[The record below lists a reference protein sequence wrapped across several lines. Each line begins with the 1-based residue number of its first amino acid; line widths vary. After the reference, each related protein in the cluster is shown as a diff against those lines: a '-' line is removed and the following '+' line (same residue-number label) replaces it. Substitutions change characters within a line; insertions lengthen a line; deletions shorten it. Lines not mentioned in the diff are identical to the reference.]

1 MTQEQLL
8 AHFRATLAASYE
20 AGGRTWGR
28 GSSGHRRP
36 RCLPGGGCQVR
47 RESAGGVEAVTAEH
61 GTAYEVYEGHAA
73 SCAGTLS
80 RYLDLRAPAAAAI
93 GEFEATGTEEARA
106 KVNVLVG
113 PVNAALDEEQAD
125 CDKVDPGDA
134 VNGVVERI
142 EGVRAARAHLRGLEP
157 TVRQAGVSIQPT
169 CLDGGWLWSP
179 QSR

>member
-20 AGGRTWGR
+20 AGGELGAAD
-28 GSSGHRRP
+28 
-36 RCLPGGGCQVR
+36 QVATAAHAVYQGAVVKYGASLQ
-47 RESAGGVEAVTAEH
+47 EVEAVTAEH
-61 GTAYEVYEGHAA
+61 GAAYEVYEGHAA
-73 SCAGTLS
+73 AYAGTLS
-80 RYLDLRAPAAAAI
+80 RYLDLRVAYAAAM

-125 CDKVDPGDA
+125 YDKVDSDA

-142 EGVRAARAHLRGLEP
+142 EGVRATRARLSPNPPKGRVL
-157 TVRQAGVSIQPT
+157 GV
-169 CLDGGWLWSP
+169 W
-179 QSR
+179 

>member
-20 AGGRTWGR
+20 AGGELGAAD
-28 GSSGHRRP
+28 
-36 RCLPGGGCQVR
+36 QVATAAHAVYQGAVVKYGASLQ
-47 RESAGGVEAVTAEH
+47 EVEAVTAEH

-113 PVNAALDEEQAD
+113 PVNAALDEEQA
-125 CDKVDPGDA
+125 
-134 VNGVVERI
+134 R
-142 EGVRAARAHLRGLEP
+142 L
-157 TVRQAGVSIQPT
+157 
-169 CLDGGWLWSP
+169 
-179 QSR
+179 

>member
-20 AGGRTWGR
+20 AGEELGAAD
-28 GSSGHRRP
+28 
-36 RCLPGGGCQVR
+36 QVATAAHAVYQGAVVKYGASLQ
-47 RESAGGVEAVTAEH
+47 EVEAVTAEH
-61 GTAYEVYEGHAA
+61 GAAYEVYEGHAA
-73 SCAGTLS
+73 AYAGTLS

-125 CDKVDPGDA
+125 YDKVDSDA

-142 EGVRAARAHLRGLEP
+142 EGVRAARARLSPNPPKEGVGL
-157 TVRQAGVSIQPT
+157 AS
-169 CLDGGWLWSP
+169 
-179 QSR
+179 